1 MPALTAKPVASASFT
16 LHSPP
21 AMPTATALPLRQG
34 KHSNAFVAPEVR
46 LNKTAA
52 EENWNENS
60 AGQTNS
66 RQLIAF
72 LKYHPHPTHI
82 PPSFCLLLSTPAKN
96 ISFIYRYASWIYIS
110 IYIIHMSTAAAV
122 SFSRTVSLLNFDEFA
137 ELRISGLRH
146 GIFHLPSTWPPSR
159 LRRAVDCIWNYD

>member
-1 MPALTAKPVASASFT
+1 
-16 LHSPP
+16 
-21 AMPTATALPLRQG
+21 MPTATALPLRQG

-72 LKYHPHPTHI
+72 LKYFPTPPTFLHPSASYWLRLPKIFHLYTDT
-82 PPSFCLLLSTPAKN
+82 SAGY
-96 ISFIYRYASWIYIS
+96 IYLYIG
-110 IYIIHMSTAAAV
+110 IIHMSTAAAV

-137 ELRISGLRH
+137 ELRISELRH
-146 GIFHLPSTWPPSR
+146 RIFYLPSTWPPSQ
-159 LRRAVDCIWNYD
+159 LLRAVECIWNYD